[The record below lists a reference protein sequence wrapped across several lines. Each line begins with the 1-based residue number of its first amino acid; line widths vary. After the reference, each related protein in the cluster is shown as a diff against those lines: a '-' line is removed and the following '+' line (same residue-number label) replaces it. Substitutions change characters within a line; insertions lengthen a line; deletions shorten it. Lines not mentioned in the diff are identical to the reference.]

1 MIPYIMN
8 DAKTLSS
15 VASDTSNGLGRL
27 AECVSLKICESLDNK
42 YTATMEVPLMAYNSG
57 LLHHDGIIKAMDSN
71 GTQLFRINRFAKS
84 LRDGMITCYLNHISY
99 DMEKMAVKWQGNVLY
114 TPEDVIDRI
123 YSLAV
128 TSVPFNITTQV
139 TGSET
144 MRFPIP
150 LTVKGT
156 ICDVIVETFGGEV
169 VYDNLDVTI
178 VPSRGEDKTQSVV
191 IEYGK
196 NILDAN
202 LEREI
207 SDIFTGAIGFA
218 NTPDFGVAVIGSFY
232 EKGTPTNHK
241 VQIIDWSDR
250 ASKDPNYGNPNTAL
264 NMVNNWTSTYVNSA
278 DFGLPKVT
286 MSIDLLSL
294 ERIGEYELIQNM
306 QKLNLGDTVKVK
318 IKPIG
323 IDITARVIER
333 EYDSLA
339 ERTTK
344 VQIGDYVQSLADT
357 IIGMNAKNQ
366 QDIAY
371 IKTAYAKTATT
382 QTNGLMTAADKAKL
396 DSI

>member
-8 DAKTLSS
+8 DAKTLTA

-27 AECVSLKICESLDNK
+27 AECVSLKINESLDNK

-84 LRDGMITCYLNHISY
+84 MRDGMITCYMNHISY
-99 DMEKMAVKWQGNVLY
+99 DLDKLAVLWQNNVIY
-114 TPEDVIDRI
+114 TPEDIITKI
-123 YSLAV
+123 YDLSV
-128 TSVPFNITTQV
+128 TSVPFTISTEV
-139 TGSET
+139 TGSE
-144 MRFPIP
+144 RVDLAIP
-150 LTVKGT
+150 QTVKGV
-156 ICDVIVETFGGEV
+156 ICDTIIETFGGEA
-169 VYDNLDVTI
+169 VYNNLDVTI
-178 VPSRGEDKTQSVV
+178 VSSRGEDKTQSVV

-207 SDIFTGAIGFA
+207 SDLYTGAIGFA
-218 NTPDFGVAVIGSFY
+218 NTPDFGVPVIGSFY
-232 EKGTPTNHK
+232 EKGSPANHK
-241 VQIIDWSDR
+241 VQIIDWSER
-250 ASKDPNYGNPNTAL
+250 ATNDPNYGNPSTAL
-264 NMVNNWTSTYVNSA
+264 NMVNNWTQTFVNSA

-306 QKLNLGDTVKVK
+306 QKLNLGDTVKIK
-318 IKPIG
+318 IKPMG

-344 VQIGDYVQSLADT
+344 IQIGDYVQSLADT
-357 IIGMNAKNQ
+357 IIGMNTKNQ

-396 DSI
+396 DNI

>member
-8 DAKTLSS
+8 DAKTLTA

-84 LRDGMITCYLNHISY
+84 MRDGMITCYMNHISY
-99 DMEKMAVKWQGNVLY
+99 DLDKLAVLWQNNVIY
-114 TPEDVIDRI
+114 TPADIITKI
-123 YSLAV
+123 YDLSV
-128 TSVPFNITTQV
+128 TSVPFTITTEV
-139 TGSET
+139 TGSE
-144 MRFPIP
+144 RVDLAIP
-150 LTVKGT
+150 QTVKGV
-156 ICDVIVETFGGEV
+156 ICDTIIETFGGEA
-169 VYDNLDVTI
+169 VYNNLDVTI
-178 VPSRGEDKTQSVV
+178 VSSRGEDKTQSVV

-202 LEREI
+202 LEKEI
-207 SDIFTGAIGFA
+207 SDLYTGAIGFA
-218 NTPDFGVAVIGSFY
+218 NTPDFGVPVVGSFY

-241 VQIIDWSDR
+241 IQIIDWSER
-250 ASKDPNYGNPNTAL
+250 ATKDPNYGNPSTAQ
-264 NMVNNWTSTYVNSA
+264 NMINNWTQTFVNSA

-306 QKLNLGDTVKVK
+306 QKLNLGDMVK
-318 IKPIG
+318 IKIKPMG

-396 DSI
+396 DNI